1 VDVGGDPGWGA
12 SSNRQRPRKGSA
24 GRVESLEHLAAQ
36 PFPSADL
43 VLLCGFGPDLGRTRT
58 RQELRAALR
67 LAGFGGPLG
76 RHLILTSLLLRRRA
90 GNRFA
95 LHRFEPSPGA

>member
-1 VDVGGDPGWGA
+1 MDDPGA
-12 SSNRQRPRKGSA
+12 DMSSNQPWRRNRP
-24 GRVESLEHLAAQ
+24 GRRLGPLEQLAVE

-43 VLLCGFGPDLGRTRT
+43 VLLCDFGPDLDRTRT

-67 LAGFGGPLG
+67 VAGFGGPLG
-76 RHLILTSLLLRRRA
+76 RHLVLTSPLLRRRA

-95 LHRFEPSPGA
+95 LHRFDTNSRI